1 MAEDRRGHTNA
12 LTAAYARLS
21 DPIFPFYSLSLF
33 FFPVLVLFATLLLF
47 SLPLFLIFFAMRVVR
62 AFLLFKAGRERYCSD
77 RGNMGEFGY

>member
-33 FFPVLVLFATLLLF
+33 FSRSRPLRHASPLL

>member
-33 FFPVLVLFATLLLF
+33 FFPRSRPLRHASPLLSPLVFN
-47 SLPLFLIFFAMRVVR
+47 FFCN
-62 AFLLFKAGRERYCSD
+62 AGRT
-77 RGNMGEFGY
+77 GFLAI